1 MLNNQK
7 QIKMKKAIFT
17 IAMSVVLFSCT
28 NNSAEVKSDVDTTA
42 VVDTTVVD
50 STVVAPVESTE
61 VAAPTTGIT
70 K

>member
-1 MLNNQK
+1 
-7 QIKMKKAIFT
+7 MKKAIFT

-28 NNSAEVKSDVDTTA
+28 NNSAEVKSEVDTTA
-42 VVDTTVVD
+42 VVADTTVVD